1 MSSSLRTTKNGAEGG
16 TAIDKTHPHQTG
28 RRKEQQAWWHMV
40 GFRFGQEVKTVLSL
54 EDGGSGS
61 WA

>member
-1 MSSSLRTTKNGAEGG
+1 MTSSATTKNGAEGG
-16 TAIDKTHPHQTG
+16 TAIDETHLNQTG
-28 RRKEQQAWWHMV
+28 RRKKQQAWWHMV
-40 GFRFGQEVKTVLSL
+40 GFRFGQEVKTFISL